1 MATTRVLDTPELL
14 SLIGRACCLPWQ
26 CYNKDEVQGD
36 SDLHEVLALRTVSRD
51 FYHHLSR
58 PFPRTALSICTAHQ
72 LHSLFLDVIAFEE
85 RGCRCVLSGGDPRRV
100 HVNFLNLYLLEV
112 DLHNETDNG
121 PLLWDI
127 AQRATPY
134 MTNWTELNIVISDN
148 SSTTMLSRAG
158 HWWRPSLC
166 HIQTLRLKDECNY
179 GVGQFGVSHLFGPS
193 PWDSLPWL
201 LYALAPFRNLR
212 TLLIDTPA
220 FPYPVPFDID
230 LDTFVD
236 AADLGTFLQAYDF
249 TPHDILIHTQLLAT
263 LPYLRRFYLQYLH
276 WRPLGITWD
285 DPQGGTGFGRMF
297 HVLQPQP
304 LNADVPIQFSSNN
317 LDHFDGQTFDTDPF
331 SDWVGPY
338 IPDPSDPL
346 SPQVYEHPVR
356 IYTAI
361 EGPYC
366 PHELEQ

>member
-1 MATTRVLDTPELL
+1 MGWARCL
-14 SLIGRACCLPWQ
+14 S
-26 CYNKDEVQGD
+26 
-36 SDLHEVLALRTVSRD
+36 
-51 FYHHLSR
+51 
-58 PFPRTALSICTAHQ
+58 
-72 LHSLFLDVIAFEE
+72 
-85 RGCRCVLSGGDPRRV
+85 
-100 HVNFLNLYLLEV
+100 
-112 DLHNETDNG
+112 
-121 PLLWDI
+121 
-127 AQRATPY
+127 
-134 MTNWTELNIVISDN
+134 
-148 SSTTMLSRAG
+148 
-158 HWWRPSLC
+158 
-166 HIQTLRLKDECNY
+166 
-179 GVGQFGVSHLFGPS
+179 LFGPS

-317 LDHFDGQTFDTDPF
+317 LDYFDGQTFDTDPF